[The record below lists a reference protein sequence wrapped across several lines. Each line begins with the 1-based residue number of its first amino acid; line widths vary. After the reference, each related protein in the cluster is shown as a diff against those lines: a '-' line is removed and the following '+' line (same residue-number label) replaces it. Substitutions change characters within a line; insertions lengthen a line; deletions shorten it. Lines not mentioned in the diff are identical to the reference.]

1 MLVSLLV
8 GFALGAFLL
17 YIPARDA
24 LRQSQADLASTK
36 SSLELAETKAEGM
49 QSSLDSATSQLESA
63 QSELKSSN
71 LSLVISKLQENIGR
85 ARLALVSK
93 DILTARQE
101 LSDADANLAE
111 LTLSL
116 DDIET
121 TSAMADRLKT
131 IRTNITS
138 DPSKALEEMR
148 ILGKSCPPR
157 EPLIQGKSGLIHLLR
172 INPANGHILI
182 NNGEKPRPCQPARD
196 RGFRARPPRRHR
208 AAWYG

>member
-1 MLVSLLV
+1 MEKEPLPPSDDEMQPVEEAPETPSAKVVSPPVEPKGKNFFQKFLPWFAAVLVSLLV

-131 IRTNITS
+131 IRTNLTS

-148 ILGKSCPPR
+148 ILG
-157 EPLIQGKSGLIHLLR
+157 ENL
-172 INPANGHILI
+172 
-182 NNGEKPRPCQPARD
+182 ARLEN
-196 RGFRARPPRRHR
+196 R
-208 AAWYG
+208 